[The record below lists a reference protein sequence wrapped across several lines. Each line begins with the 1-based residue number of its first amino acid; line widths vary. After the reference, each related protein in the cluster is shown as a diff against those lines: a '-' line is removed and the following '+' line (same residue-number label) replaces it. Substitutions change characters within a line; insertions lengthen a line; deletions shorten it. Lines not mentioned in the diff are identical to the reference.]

1 MVNQNCVSAYRAVVY
16 MGGAFLPEIAHWR
29 FRNVSADSV
38 LNDMSATHVMQP
50 ISGKTLTGGVHEKLA
65 HSRTDAAKLLGIS
78 ANSLDRL
85 TARGL
90 LHPSRA
96 LRKPLYS
103 TSELC
108 RFLEATS

>member
-1 MVNQNCVSAYRAVVY
+1 
-16 MGGAFLPEIAHWR
+16 
-29 FRNVSADSV
+29 
-38 LNDMSATHVMQP
+38 MSATHVMQP
-50 ISGKTLTGGVHEKLA
+50 ASGKTLTGGVHQKLA

-78 ANSLDRL
+78 TNSLDRL

-103 TSELC
+103 TSELR
-108 RFLEATS
+108 RFLEETS